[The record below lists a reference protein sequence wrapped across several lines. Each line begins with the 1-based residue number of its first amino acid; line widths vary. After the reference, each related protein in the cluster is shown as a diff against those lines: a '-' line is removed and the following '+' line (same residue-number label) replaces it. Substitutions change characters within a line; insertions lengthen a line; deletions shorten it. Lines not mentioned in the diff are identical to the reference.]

1 MAKEKKPVARI
12 VARIDSCQTGQDSC
26 QSMPEDA
33 ETAVTRWL
41 QMGKR
46 LIPDGPRVEQFV
58 DHRLHVCRDNAELG
72 IVSTTDLYD
81 DYVSMCDLGGWKP
94 IGKKMFFSRIED
106 AGYPRIRATMPN
118 GDRYWLYNF
127 TIPAET
133 THG

>member
-1 MAKEKKPVARI
+1 
-12 VARIDSCQTGQDSC
+12 
-26 QSMPEDA
+26 MPDA
-33 ETAVTRWL
+33 PETAVTRWL

-81 DYVSMCDLGGWKP
+81 EYVSMCDLGGWKP
-94 IGKKMFFSRIED
+94 MGKKIFFSRIED